1 MCPNVFCRRK
11 VVFLYFSLENFLI
24 FFTTRLKNQIFEF
37 FYPFYYNSCIVHTLV
52 ENSRKHSLEVKL
64 SLLVG

>member
-11 VVFLYFSLENFLI
+11 VVFLYFSLENFLV

-52 ENSRKHSLEVKL
+52 EN
-64 SLLVG
+64 

>member
-37 FYPFYYNSCIVHTLV
+37 FI
-52 ENSRKHSLEVKL
+52 L
-64 SLLVG
+64 SIITHVSYTHLLRTDKSTAWK